1 MPTAKKYKSLAA
13 AKETLKRFYA
23 NAPDSDSLSTE
34 EIFAAAGRLKHSKQ
48 ANLAWLSNKITTL
61 RYHNLVDANYS
72 YDGRRR
78 LEGLTLTLDGKR
90 ALGRAGTVGTPGG
103 TLVTPQG
110 LTDVLALVSQLR
122 KDYPDFDIAL
132 TVKPKDK

>member
-1 MPTAKKYKSLAA
+1 MPTTKKYKSLAA
-13 AKETLKRFYA
+13 AKETLKRFFSA
-23 NAPDSDSLSTE
+23 DPTADRISVED
-34 EIFAAAGRLKHSKQ
+34 IFVATDRQSHSKQ

-61 RYHNLVDANYS
+61 RYHNLVDAEYS

-78 LEGLTLTLDGKR
+78 LQALSLTLDGKR
-90 ALGRAGTVGTPGG
+90 ALGRIKEAGTPGG
-103 TLVTPQG
+103 TPAVSG

-122 KDYPDFDIAL
+122 KDYPEFDIAL